1 MDVELGVDALRMHA
15 HGVLGDHQLLG
26 DAHHG
31 LAAHDV
37 LHDLGFSCA
46 QAELLADAG
55 RLLGD
60 AVLVN
65 RLAIGMFASWS
76 DGSLSLCGTVGRR
89 SQ

>member
-1 MDVELGVDALRMHA
+1 MRFDCMRTVFSEITSSSAMRT
-15 HGVLGDHQLLG
+15 
-26 DAHHG
+26 
-31 LAAHDV
+31 AAHDV